1 MGGIGVIVLGAV
13 AVGGYAVFS
22 SRPHVA
28 VVSNAQ
34 RCVNQPTKLASL
46 FSDGETTMI
55 RLSNRDLSSMQVL
68 RTEPAN
74 VLPGMFDALLSLS
87 GDNTHLAYVTAS
99 DELMDDAHI
108 KSISVTD
115 PSTPT
120 ELAAIPKGFWVVRP
134 AWSPDNK
141 KLAFVKLDES
151 ADAASQFQL
160 WLADMTTQPAT
171 VSMQSDLVADNFT
184 NGRSSEI
191 CWTADNRV
199 VLVPSSP
206 LTLASPSPSAAA
218 TGMAPASP
226 STGSQCGVPIFSQND
241 PAWRDV
247 VMKSDADSIGGAGCA
262 LTSTAM
268 LLNYYGSS
276 LTPAQ
281 LNSCLAGN
289 ADPIDWKAV
298 PGCTNGLISGGD
310 RIDFTWPDLD
320 LLLAAGRPA
329 IVGMIRGK
337 TGSHFVVVTQGG
349 GGVADTYRIT
359 DPWDATT
366 FKTLG
371 SYINDGYN
379 PTWII
384 SFTGPGH
391 NCGRLIKGVVP
402 AIPSLQDGG
411 STTNPVTL
419 NISPNLKNLKYL
431 GIQKL
436 SSGAI
441 QKDTFNLPL
450 PFTKITSGTTVNDE
464 GIYEVLVTTQAPSQ
478 PPRFQLYRFT
488 IDRTPPVVD
497 LTLLN
502 PKTSGNAARS
512 MGRDQASM
520 PAAAISYPL
529 VNRPGKVQV
538 LSSDTLSGI
547 KEIKYSLDGNAL
559 AEYSSDNTFNR
570 VLSVDGCGD
579 HSFRIQG
586 FDAAGNVQD
595 VTKNFTVYCYVPP
608 SPTPPPPPP
617 PPPRCTSTL
626 GGGSVSAT
634 RTTVTNRS
642 YAVSWSSSGGCG
654 PFRGTITAAVCG
666 PDATGKITCQAP
678 YKAYTITTQSGGP
691 IADTAACPPVV
702 PGALYYVQYTLS
714 LRDAFGQTTGAAFGN
729 PNATPDPPC

>member
-1 MGGIGVIVLGAV
+1 MGAIGVIVLGA
-13 AVGGYAVFS
+13 AAAGGYMAIS

-28 VVSNAQ
+28 VISSAQ
-34 RCVNQPTKLASL
+34 RCVNQPHKLASL

-55 RLSNRDLSSMQVL
+55 RLSNPDLSGMQVL

-74 VLPGMFDALLSLS
+74 VLPGLFDALLSLS
-87 GDNTHLAYVTAS
+87 GDDTHLAYVTAS

-108 KSISVTD
+108 ESIGVTD
-115 PSTPT
+115 PSTRI

-134 AWSPDNK
+134 VWSPDNK

-151 ADAASQFQL
+151 AGAPGQFQL
-160 WLADMTTQPAT
+160 WLADTTSQPAT
-171 VSMQSDLVADNFT
+171 VSMQSDLVAENFT
-184 NGRSSEI
+184 NGRSSAI

-199 VLVPSSP
+199 VLLPTSP
-206 LTLASPSPSAAA
+206 LTLASPSPIASSAA
-218 TGMAPASP
+218 TPSGSP
-226 STGSQCGVPIFSQND
+226 STGSPCGVPIFSQND

-247 VMKSDADSIGGAGCA
+247 VMQAGTDSIGGAGCA
-262 LTSTAM
+262 LTSAAM
-268 LLNYYGSS
+268 MLNYYGSS

-281 LNSCLAGN
+281 LNTCLGSN
-289 ADPIDWKAV
+289 ADPVNWKGV
-298 PGCTNGLISGGD
+298 PSCTNGLVSGGD
-310 RIDFTWPDLD
+310 RLDFTWPDLD
-320 LLLAAGRPA
+320 ALLAAGRPA

-349 GGVADTYRIT
+349 GGVADNYRLT

-366 FKTLG
+366 FKSLG
-371 SYINDGYN
+371 SYINAGYN
-379 PTWII
+379 PAWII

-411 STTNPVTL
+411 STQNPVTI
-419 NISPNLKNLKYL
+419 NIAPNLKNLKFL
-431 GIQKL
+431 GVLKL

-450 PFTKITSGTTVNDE
+450 PFTKITSGTTIGDE
-464 GIYEVLVTTQAPSQ
+464 GIYQVLVTTQAPSQ

-488 IDRTPPVVD
+488 IDKTPPAVD

-502 PKTSGNAARS
+502 PKTSGDVARTL
-512 MGRDQASM
+512 GRDQAAVSVA
-520 PAAAISYPL
+520 PLSYPL

-538 LSSDTLSGI
+538 LSSDTLSGV
-547 KEIKYSLDGNAL
+547 KEIKYSLDGGGL

-586 FDAAGNVQD
+586 FDAAGNLQD

-608 SPTPPPPPP
+608 PPSPTPTHAPPPPPP
-617 PPPRCTSTL
+617 PGCTTALALGQPRATASQIPGTL
-626 GGGSVSAT
+626 T
-634 RTTVTNRS
+634 WTIT
-642 YAVSWSSSGGCG
+642 VSWSGSGGCP
-654 PFRGTITAAVCG
+654 PFQTTVQGSYTLPTSGNPIYLPPHTISALSGSVQDQVNCANIPHGTVFSYLVTLTDSAAHQ
-666 PDATGKITCQAP
+666 ATGKT
-678 YKAYTITTQSGGP
+678 SV
-691 IADTAACPPVV
+691 AAC
-702 PGALYYVQYTLS
+702 
-714 LRDAFGQTTGAAFGN
+714 
-729 PNATPDPPC
+729 